1 MTGMNRAAVEIA
13 QRVIQAAEHAGT
25 SVSSL
30 QEELSAAEQLLGND
44 EERLELLGAIAHDM
58 RAVLNASVS
67 RPLHL
72 PQEFEAH
79 LHLLRH
85 LSLVQTW
92 VN

>member
-1 MTGMNRAAVEIA
+1 MTGLNRAAVEIA
-13 QRVIQAAEHAGT
+13 QRVIQAAEGS

-30 QEELSAAEQLLGND
+30 HQELSVAEQLLGDD

-58 RAVLNASVS
+58 RAVLDASLS
-67 RPLHL
+67 RPLR
-72 PQEFEAH
+72 PEEDFEAH

-85 LSLVQTW
+85 LSLAPTW